1 MHPLA
6 SDRSLACPDCDALV
20 QMLALHEGQKALCPR
35 CTATLQVYQPDS
47 LNRTAAFAAASAILL
62 VVANWFPFLTL
73 RAGYRESQMLL
84 WQSVAGL
91 EDQGY
96 VSLAGAVS
104 LFILLAPTLLIGG
117 LLYLILP
124 LFWNRRLPGAV
135 EICRAVFWARRWNML
150 EVFLLATL
158 VSLLKLGKLAT
169 LTLGISFWAFVA
181 LILCLTSALVSIHSR
196 ELWDRL
202 EKARE

>member
-1 MHPLA
+1 MA
-6 SDRSLACPDCDALV
+6 AGSGD
-20 QMLALHEGQKALCPR
+20 Q
-35 CTATLQVYQPDS
+35 
-47 LNRTAAFAAASAILL
+47 TAAFAAASAILL

-124 LFWNRRLPGAV
+124 LFWNRRLPGAI

-181 LILCLTSALVSIHSR
+181 LILCLTSALVSIHPR

>member
-1 MHPLA
+1 VHPTA
-6 SDRSLACPDCDALV
+6 SARPLACPDCDALV
-20 QMLALHEGQKALCPR
+20 QMPALQQGQKALCPR
-35 CTATLQVYQPDS
+35 CTATLQVYQPNS
-47 LNRTAAFAAASAILL
+47 LNRTAAFAAASAVLL
-62 VVANWFPFLTL
+62 VVANWFPFMTL

-91 EDQGY
+91 EEQGY

-104 LFILLAPTLLIGG
+104 LFILLAPTLLIAG

-124 LFWNRRLPGAV
+124 LFWNRRLPGAI

-169 LTLGISFWAFVA
+169 LSLGISFWAFVA
-181 LILCLTSALVSIHSR
+181 LILCLTSALVSIHPR
-196 ELWDRL
+196 ELWDKL
-202 EKARE
+202 EKARG